1 MDGLQSR
8 EHATKGYGVVMD
20 VHEWVK
26 YGVDKGFCTE
36 IHCSTH
42 DGVAMTDEEMDN
54 WGEGKDDC
62 IPVIRMWDNQ

>member
-1 MDGLQSR
+1 
-8 EHATKGYGVVMD
+8 MD
-20 VHEWVK
+20 VYEWVK

-54 WGEGKDDC
+54 WGEGEDNC